1 MKISLLLLSLAKIR
15 LRFGENEVEI
25 ESRDFYIDNDTAAHV
40 ISDLAGQIHE
50 NKARIV
56 TDEEIPLG
64 PPYEINQAYKTNLD
78 YLKTLR
84 DAEVHEPEF
93 STPVSVSADEIPSKI
108 ELLENDSFFASPR
121 TVSETVEQ
129 LREYGWLAS
138 PLDVSKALAKMAFH
152 RELAKNS
159 QENKTWYFKQPQII
173 S

>member
-1 MKISLLLLSLAKIR
+1 MAKIR

-25 ESRDFYIDNDTAAHV
+25 ESRDFYIDNDTAAQV
-40 ISDLAGQIHE
+40 ISELAAKLGE

-56 TDEEIPLG
+56 SEEISIE
-64 PPYEINQAYKTNLD
+64 PPTAIKQAYETNLD
-78 YLKTLR
+78 YLKMLS

-93 STPVSVSADEIPSKI
+93 STPTPISADEVSSKI
-108 ELLENDSFFASPR
+108 EILERDSFFSSPR
-121 TVSETVEQ
+121 TVSETVER

-159 QENKTWYFKQPQII
+159 QENRIWYYKEQVMN
-173 S
+173 